1 MTDTLFPMAE
11 PENFDVQAYGDRI
24 HKRARLMQ
32 AKAERDA
39 ALDQVEDNA
48 DARWKL
54 EAERI
59 VIELART
66 GRHFTSD
73 DVMDALARLDVT
85 THEPRALGP
94 VMLKAV
100 RQEWIHKTGYTAS
113 RRRHASPIAE
123 YVGMI

>member
-1 MTDTLFPMAE
+1 MTDTLFPTVE
-11 PENFDVQAYGDRI
+11 PERFDVEAYGERI
-24 HKRARLMQ
+24 HKHARLLQ

-39 ALDQVEDNA
+39 ALAQVEDNA

-73 DVMDALARLDVT
+73 DVMDALDRLEVT
-85 THEPRALGP
+85 TRDTRALGP
-94 VMLKAV
+94 VMLKAI
-100 RQEWIHKTGYTAS
+100 RREWIHKTGYTAS
-113 RRRHASPIAE
+113 RRRHSTAIAE